1 MELKNMNK
9 LGRLAMRKEGVMWN
23 AYYALPDTMEG
34 AALIGSIAI
43 AFVANNPERKQA
55 FMDMMSGIVA
65 DHIETSIGQRPSMDV
80 TDAPEHERSGNA

>member
-1 MELKNMNK
+1 MKK
-9 LGRLAMRKEGVMWN
+9 LGRLAMRREGVMWN

-43 AFVANNPERKQA
+43 TFVANNPDRKQA
-55 FMDMMSGIVA
+55 FMDMMASIVA
-65 DHIETSIGQRPSMDV
+65 DHIEALTGQRPAMIV